1 MPLNEHSTATALSK
15 IEDNALVRLV
25 YASSLTFKS
34 RFKPAIFQ
42 NVEQDAR
49 QYNQQNGIT
58 GTLCYGNGQFLQ
70 CLEGQKKV
78 LLPLLQEIFDDTRHK
93 ETKILI
99 VQPIEQRDFSNWGMR
114 LMFLERWLW
123 SPETKKQADTL
134 SRFLPFKPSQWDKE
148 QTEEFLHAIQKIET
162 PPHTNESG
170 ISLNALGN
178 MIQHVVG
185 PHQAFILVQSVLAIL
200 TIVALVL
207 LVKCPLVN

>member
-42 NVEQDAR
+42 TVEQDAR
-49 QYNQQNGIT
+49 RYNQQNGIT

-93 ETKILI
+93 EAKILI
-99 VQPIEQRDFSNWGMR
+99 VQPIEQREFSNWGMR

-134 SRFLPFKPSQWDKE
+134 SRFLPFKPSQWNKE
-148 QTEEFLHAIQKIET
+148 ETEEFLHAIQKIQT
-162 PPHTNESG
+162 PPHVQESG

-200 TIVALVL
+200 TLVAIVL
-207 LVKCPLVN
+207 LFRLPFN

>member
-42 NVEQDAR
+42 TVEQDAR
-49 QYNQQNGIT
+49 RYNQQNGIT

-93 ETKILI
+93 EAKILI
-99 VQPIEQRDFSNWGMR
+99 VQPIEQREFSNWGMR

-134 SRFLPFKPSQWDKE
+134 SRFLPFKPSQWNRE
-148 QTEEFLHAIQKIET
+148 ETEEFLHAIQKIQT
-162 PPHTNESG
+162 PPHVQESG

-200 TIVALVL
+200 TLVAIVL
-207 LVKCPLVN
+207 LFRLPFN

>member
-42 NVEQDAR
+42 TVEQDAR
-49 QYNQQNGIT
+49 RYNQQNGIT

-93 ETKILI
+93 EAKILI
-99 VQPIEQRDFSNWGMR
+99 VQPIEQREFSNWGMR

-148 QTEEFLHAIQKIET
+148 ETEEFLHAIQKIQT
-162 PPHTNESG
+162 PPHVQESG

-200 TIVALVL
+200 TLVAIVL
-207 LVKCPLVN
+207 LFRLPFN

>member
-42 NVEQDAR
+42 TVEQDAR

-134 SRFLPFKPSQWDKE
+134 SRFLPFKPSQWNRE
-148 QTEEFLHAIQKIET
+148 ETEEFLQAIQKIET
-162 PPHTNESG
+162 PPHIQESG

-178 MIQHVVG
+178 MIHHVVG

-200 TIVALVL
+200 TIVAIVL
-207 LVKCPLVN
+207 LVKCPLVS

>member
-42 NVEQDAR
+42 TVEQDAR
-49 QYNQQNGIT
+49 RYNQQHGIT

-93 ETKILI
+93 EAKILI
-99 VQPIEQRDFSNWGMR
+99 VQPIEQREFSNWGMR

-123 SPETKKQADTL
+123 SPETKKQTDTL
-134 SRFLPFKPSQWDKE
+134 SRFLPFKPSQWNKE
-148 QTEEFLHAIQKIET
+148 ETEEFLHAIQKIQN
-162 PPHTNESG
+162 PPHVQESG

-185 PHQAFILVQSVLAIL
+185 PHQAFILVQSVLTIL
-200 TIVALVL
+200 TIVAIVL
-207 LVKCPLVN
+207 LFRLPFN

>member
-42 NVEQDAR
+42 TVEQDAR
-49 QYNQQNGIT
+49 RYNQQNGIT
-58 GTLCYGNGQFLQ
+58 GTLCYGNGEFLQ

-93 ETKILI
+93 EAKILI
-99 VQPIEQRDFSNWGMR
+99 VQPIEQREFSNWGMR

-134 SRFLPFKPSQWDKE
+134 SRFLPFKPSQWNRE
-148 QTEEFLHAIQKIET
+148 ETEEFLHAIQKIQT
-162 PPHTNESG
+162 PPHVQESG

-200 TIVALVL
+200 TLVAIVL
-207 LVKCPLVN
+207 LFRLPFN

>member
-148 QTEEFLHAIQKIET
+148 QTEDFLHAIQKIET

>member
-42 NVEQDAR
+42 TVEQDAR
-49 QYNQQNGIT
+49 RYNQQHGIT

-93 ETKILI
+93 EAKILI
-99 VQPIEQRDFSNWGMR
+99 VQPIEQREFSNWGMR

-134 SRFLPFKPSQWDKE
+134 SRFLPFKPSQWNKE
-148 QTEEFLHAIQKIET
+148 ETEEFLHAIQKIQT
-162 PPHTNESG
+162 PPHVQESG

-200 TIVALVL
+200 TLVAIVL
-207 LVKCPLVN
+207 LFRLPFN

>member
-42 NVEQDAR
+42 TVEQDAR

-200 TIVALVL
+200 TIVAIVL

>member
-42 NVEQDAR
+42 TVEQDAR
-49 QYNQQNGIT
+49 RYNQQNGIT

-93 ETKILI
+93 EAKILI
-99 VQPIEQRDFSNWGMR
+99 VQPIEQREFSNWGMR

-134 SRFLPFKPSQWDKE
+134 SRFLPFKPSQWNKE
-148 QTEEFLHAIQKIET
+148 ETEEFLHAIQKIQT
-162 PPHTNESG
+162 PPHVQESG

-200 TIVALVL
+200 TLVAVVL
-207 LVKCPLVN
+207 LFRLPFN

>member
-15 IEDNALVRLV
+15 IENDALVRLV

-42 NVEQDAR
+42 TVEQDAR
-49 QYNQQNGIT
+49 RYNQQNGIT

-93 ETKILI
+93 EAKILI
-99 VQPIEQRDFSNWGMR
+99 VQPIEQREFSNWGMR

-134 SRFLPFKPSQWDKE
+134 SRFLPFKPSQWNKE
-148 QTEEFLHAIQKIET
+148 ETEEFLHAIQKIQT
-162 PPHTNESG
+162 PPHVQESG

-200 TIVALVL
+200 TLVAIVL
-207 LVKCPLVN
+207 LFRLPFN

>member
-42 NVEQDAR
+42 TVEQDAR
-49 QYNQQNGIT
+49 RYNQQNGIT

-93 ETKILI
+93 EAKILI
-99 VQPIEQRDFSNWGMR
+99 VQPIEQREFSNWGMR

-134 SRFLPFKPSQWDKE
+134 SRFLPFKPSAWNRE
-148 QTEEFLHAIQKIET
+148 ETEEFLHAIQKIQT
-162 PPHTNESG
+162 PPHVQESG

-200 TIVALVL
+200 TIVAIVL
-207 LVKCPLVN
+207 LFRLPFN

>member
-1 MPLNEHSTATALSK
+1 MPLNEHNTATALSK

-42 NVEQDAR
+42 TVEQDAR

-93 ETKILI
+93 EAKILI

-134 SRFLPFKPSQWDKE
+134 SKFLPFKPSQWDKE

-170 ISLNALGN
+170 INLNALGN

-200 TIVALVL
+200 TIVAIVL
-207 LVKCPLVN
+207 LVKCPLVS